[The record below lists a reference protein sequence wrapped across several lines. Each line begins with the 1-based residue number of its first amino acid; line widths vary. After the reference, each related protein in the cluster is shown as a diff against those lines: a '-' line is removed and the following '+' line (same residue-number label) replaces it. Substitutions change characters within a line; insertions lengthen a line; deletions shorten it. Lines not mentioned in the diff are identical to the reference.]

1 MPAGQPPEVQTEQ
14 LADPSR
20 LTFQRFR
27 VRVVGGPDAG
37 REVSSEGEELSI
49 GSADG
54 NDLVLSDTTVS
65 RHHCT
70 ITASPDGFK
79 LRDLMSTN
87 GTRLGGFKIDG
98 ALLRAGATFVAGR
111 TTLSFEPLEEK
122 VETQLSSQMS
132 YAGMV
137 GRSAAMRRVFAM
149 LPRVA
154 MTAST
159 VLIEGETGTGKGVLA
174 ASIHNESSRRD
185 GPYVVVDCAAIAPTL
200 IESRLFGHVRGAF
213 TGATEDRPGAFE
225 AASGGTIFLDEVGEL
240 PLDVQPK
247 LLRVLEERVVL
258 PLGSVSEVPVD
269 VRVVAA
275 TNRDLRAEV
284 NRGTF
289 RADLFYRLHVV
300 RLRMPPLRER
310 REDIPLLIEH
320 FRQQIAPD
328 RPAPPDALVETWG
341 SLHWAGNARELRGA
355 VERHLLLGDDAWET
369 IAQRADP
376 TAALNPALAFR
387 TAKELA
393 IAQFERAYLTML
405 VQRHGGNLSQAARA
419 ARMDRNHLRQLL
431 QRHHIR

>member
-1 MPAGQPPEVQTEQ
+1 MSPGHTDTQTES
-14 LADPSR
+14 LGDPSK

-27 VRVVGGPDAG
+27 VRVIAGQDAG
-37 REVSSEGEELSI
+37 REVSSEGEELDI
-49 GSADG
+49 GSAEG
-54 NDLVLSDTTVS
+54 NDLLLTDTTVS

-70 ITASPDGFK
+70 ITAGPDGFR
-79 LRDLMSTN
+79 LHDLDSTN
-87 GTRLGGFKIDG
+87 GTRVGGFKIE
-98 ALLRAGATFVAGR
+98 AAVLRAGANFVVGR
-111 TTLSFEPLEEK
+111 TTIAFEPLDEK
-122 VETQLSSQMS
+122 VETQLSSHMA

-137 GRSAAMRRVFAM
+137 GRSAAIRRVFAM

-154 MTAST
+154 QSAST
-159 VLIEGETGTGKGVLA
+159 VLIEGETGTGKGAVA
-174 ASIHNESSRRD
+174 AAIHGESPRRE
-185 GPYVVVDCAAIAPTL
+185 GPYVVLDCAAIAPTL
-200 IESRLFGHVRGAF
+200 IESRLFGHLRGAF
-213 TGATEDRPGAFE
+213 TGATADHTGAFE
-225 AASGGTIFLDEVGEL
+225 AASGGTLFLDEVGEL
-240 PLDVQPK
+240 PLELQPK
-247 LLRVLEERVVL
+247 LLRVLEERVVI
-258 PLGSVSEVPVD
+258 PLGSVREVPVD

-310 REDIPLLIEH
+310 REDIPLLVEH

-328 RPAPPDALVETWG
+328 RPSPSEALVDIW
-341 SLHWAGNARELRGA
+341 SRLHWAGNARELRGA

-369 IAQRADP
+369 AARTADP

-387 TAKELA
+387 SAKELA

-431 QRHHIR
+431 RRHDIR